1 MTSSLVRLQGASFQF
16 TDANP
21 ILHDVDLVLTPGWTG
36 LVGANGA
43 GKTTLLR
50 LVDGTLRP
58 SAGLVR
64 REPDGAR
71 VATCQQEVHDRTD
84 AIVGFAGAWDGPAR
98 RLHGRLRLDPDAIDR
113 WPTLSA
119 GERKR
124 WQIGAA
130 LAEEPDVLLLDEP
143 TNHLDASARAWLLDA
158 LRAFPGVGVVV
169 SHDRAVLDSL
179 TARTVRV
186 DRGRAMS
193 WPVPY
198 SQARVAWELERQQR
212 VDARQS
218 AQDEAR
224 RLQRQRDALQRERE
238 GAERQRSAGARM
250 RNRNDSDARGILA
263 QTKADWAEA
272 ALARRA
278 GITRRRVDDALA
290 QIDPIEV
297 DVELGRSVFAQF
309 ERCPQAF
316 LAVREAAPIVR
327 GGRTIVDAPTLA
339 WGRGDRIRLEG
350 PNGAGKTTLVQALLE
365 HARVDVDRLLVLPQ
379 DPAPASIASALA
391 WLHAL
396 PPAER
401 GRVLSIVAAL
411 GVAPDRLLATARP
424 SPGEARKLLIAR
436 GLGSQAWGLVLDE
449 PTNHLDLPALERLE
463 AALAA
468 YPGALLLVTHD
479 DAFARAC
486 TTSRWRIEG
495 GRIERSGP

>member
-1 MTSSLVRLQGASFQF
+1 MTATLVRLQGASFQF

-21 ILHDVDLVLTPGWTG
+21 ILHDIDLVLTPGWTG

-50 LVDGTLRP
+50 LVDGTLTP
-58 SAGLVR
+58 TAGLVR

-71 VATCQQEVHDRTD
+71 VATCPQEVHDRSA
-84 AIVGFAGAWDGPAR
+84 AIEAFAGAWDGLAQ
-98 RLHGRLRLDPDAIDR
+98 RLQGRLRLDPDAIDR
-113 WPTLSA
+113 WPSLSA

-130 LAEEPDVLLLDEP
+130 LADEPDVLLLDEP
-143 TNHLDASARAWLLDA
+143 TNHLDANARAWLLDA
-158 LRAFPGVGVVV
+158 LRGFHGVGVVV
-169 SHDRAVLDSL
+169 SHDRVVLDRL
-179 TARTVRV
+179 TTRTVRV
-186 DRGRAMS
+186 ERGCAVS

-198 SQARVAWELERQQR
+198 SQARAAWELERQQR
-212 VDARQS
+212 LDARQS

-224 RLQRQRDALQRERE
+224 RLQRQQDALQRERE

-250 RNRNDSDARGILA
+250 RDRHDSDARGILA

-278 GITRRRVDDALA
+278 GITRRRAEDARA

-297 DVELGRSVFAQF
+297 DVELGRGVFAQF

-327 GGRTIVDAPTLA
+327 GDRTIVDAPTLA
-339 WGRGDRIRLEG
+339 WGRGDRIRIAG
-350 PNGAGKTTLVQALLE
+350 PNGAGKTSLVQSLLE
-365 HARVDVDRLLVLPQ
+365 HARVGVDRLLVLPQ
-379 DPAPASIASALA
+379 DPSPASVAAAMGWLRALS
-391 WLHAL
+391 
-396 PPAER
+396 PAER

-436 GLGSQAWGLVLDE
+436 GLGSQVWGLVLDE

-479 DAFARAC
+479 DAFAQAC
-486 TTSRWRIEG
+486 TTSTWTIER